1 MSKALAY
8 AIGGAMLLLILIG
21 AYLSIRN
28 SGASDERIKQEKENA
43 QFTVQAN
50 KGLVDY
56 DTCDRAD
63 GVYDFGKGT
72 CKLQRIK
79 PSAIPAPRG

>member
-1 MSKALAY
+1 MKVWAY
-8 AIGGAMLLLILIG
+8 LVGGAMLLVILIA
-21 AYLSIRN
+21 AYLSIKN
-28 SGASDERIKQEKENA
+28 SGAADERIKQEKANA

-72 CKLQRIK
+72 CKLQTIK
-79 PSAIPAPRG
+79 PSALPASRS